1 MRQNSIYL
9 TLLQSIHFVFFF
21 LPLIVEATW
30 DRVGWFTFPPGLA
43 TRNHCHLLLFQ
54 KTAQD
59 LGYVWCPRT
68 SAGDLYSSSSFR
80 CPETFPNNTLSYRYS
95 PSACSHTGAH
105 NSVKPAQNAC
115 EDWQSYAGNLPLAAG
130 GTACIPMVSL
140 AYTGSTLPCL
150 LSLPFLSIFLN
161 ECLPL

>member
-21 LPLIVEATW
+21 LPLIVEAMW

-43 TRNHCHLLLFQ
+43 TRDHCHLLLFQ

-68 SAGDLYSSSSFR
+68 SAGDFTTAPAASDALKLSQTTPSPTTIVPLHAPTLVLITASIPGPECLWRLTILCWESPSSSWRGLHAYPWFPLLTQAVPFPVSF
-80 CPETFPNNTLSYRYS
+80 
-95 PSACSHTGAH
+95 
-105 NSVKPAQNAC
+105 
-115 EDWQSYAGNLPLAAG
+115 
-130 GTACIPMVSL
+130 
-140 AYTGSTLPCL
+140 PCL
-150 LSLPFLSIFLN
+150 SFQFF
-161 ECLPL
+161 